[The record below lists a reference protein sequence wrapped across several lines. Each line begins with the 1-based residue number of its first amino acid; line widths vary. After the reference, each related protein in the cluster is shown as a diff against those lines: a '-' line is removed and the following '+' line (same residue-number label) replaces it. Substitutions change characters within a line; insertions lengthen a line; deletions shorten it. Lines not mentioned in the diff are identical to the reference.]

1 MKNTIYTLFL
11 FFGIITGACADDT
24 KLTINQAIRIAADQK
39 VQCQRVASIYLS
51 LCNNMMEP
59 KFYQERDAAIEL
71 FDDQL
76 RQLSHYTP
84 TDDIRNNLQRV
95 RDLWEPYKKIAGWS
109 IKKDAASKLLKQTTG
124 MLQATKSLYKAYVQY
139 QKDNQI
145 TKESSDLIT
154 INEYVKQNTN
164 QQVLMQRI
172 VMYYLAERQNID
184 AFFASKT
191 HKDAQKAFLRVLNIM
206 HNAKI
211 TSTAIK
217 TNLSNIQQEWE
228 SLEQLL
234 STMIDNQNEV
244 AYMQEFYHSTEY
256 IASSLNQISTQYEDL
271 AVKLSLSHSLN
282 DAITQTVL
290 VQKIARCYVAS
301 RHEVLSYQQRKL
313 VTDYVADFEQG
324 IESMLNS
331 APTDAI
337 VRDLNVV
344 KTMWKNYKRIV
355 TDFENIDEI
364 RIVRAMELGYI
375 VMATC
380 DRVTASVCDY
390 AKGIPAYQRLYIQDS
405 QEVAPSLDI
414 THHIRSANHLRGFSE
429 RIALYFM
436 LRDAGIDQDIS
447 CKRLKECMLNFEQ
460 QLDLLNN
467 STLNTVAA
475 QKLIESCQ
483 NEWIWIKNACKDKDA
498 GDVLLMVEN
507 TTLLGKKLEK
517 LCKLYEYKMNDMFAA
532 DLNTQE
538 APTASAPPLNEKE

>member
-1 MKNTIYTLFL
+1 M
-11 FFGIITGACADDT
+11 GAYADDT

-51 LCNNMMEP
+51 LCNDMMEP

-71 FDDQL
+71 FDHQL

-84 TDDIRNNLQRV
+84 TEDIKHNLQRV
-95 RDLWEPYKKIAGWS
+95 RDLWEPYKRIAGWS

-139 QKDNQI
+139 QKSSQV

-164 QQVLMQRI
+164 QRVLIQRI

-184 AFFASKT
+184 AVLASKT
-191 HKDAQKAFLRVLNIM
+191 HKDAQKAFLQLLNILN
-206 HNAKI
+206 NAKI

-217 TNLSNIQQEWE
+217 TNLSNIQQEWA
-228 SLEQLL
+228 SLEQHLN
-234 STMIDNQNEV
+234 TTVNHQDEA
-244 AYMQEFYHSTEY
+244 AYMKEFYHSAEY
-256 IASSLNQISTQYEDL
+256 IASILNKISTQYEDL

-282 DAITQTVL
+282 NAITQTVL
-290 VQKIARCYVAS
+290 VQKIAKCYVAS
-301 RHEVLSYQQRKL
+301 QNEVLSYQQRKL
-313 VTDYVADFEQG
+313 VTDYVTDFEQG

-375 VMATC
+375 VMSTC
-380 DRVTASVCDY
+380 DRVTASVRDY
-390 AKGIPAYQRLYIQDS
+390 AEGIPAYQRLYIQDGR
-405 QEVAPSLDI
+405 ELAPSLDI
-414 THHIRSANHLRGFSE
+414 TYHIRSANHLRGFSE

-436 LRDAGIDQDIS
+436 LKNAGIDQDIS
-447 CKRLKECMLNFEQ
+447 CKRLQECLISFEQ

-467 STLNTVAA
+467 STLNTVAT

-483 NEWIWIKNACKDKDA
+483 NEWSWIKNACKDTST

-507 TTLLGKKLEK
+507 STLLGKKLKK

-532 DLNTQE
+532 DLEAQE
-538 APTASAPPLNEKE
+538 TPTASASPLSEKK